1 MNITKYKNGRESYDF
16 KIDKRDMERFISDLI
31 DDVVKDGVK
40 PGYYWVNSR
49 GKELIKL
56 IVEDKNG

>member
-1 MNITKYKNGRESYDF
+1 MEITEYKTGRKSYDF
-16 KIDKRDMERFISDLI
+16 KIDKIDMEKFISSLI
-31 DDVVKDGVK
+31 DDVVKNGVR

-56 IVEDKNG
+56 IVEDENG